1 VSEVLQDFLRASR
14 GRQGIYSV
22 CSAHPWVIEA
32 AMLEAGGDGT
42 HLLLEATSN
51 QVNQAGG
58 YTGMTP
64 AMFRDYVYGI
74 ADELGFDRGRL
85 ILGGDHLGPNPW
97 QHLDAKT
104 AMQHATEMVR
114 LYVAAG
120 FSKIHLDASMR
131 CADDAAVVPDKVMAK
146 RAAALCGAAEAE
158 RQRAGLAPVVYVIGT
173 EVPVPGGATHALD
186 ADALEVT
193 SCEAAERTLAVHREA
208 FYDAGLEAAWDRVIA
223 VVVQPGVEFDHDSVV
238 DYDASKAAH
247 LQTFL
252 EAHPELMMEA
262 HSSDYQRP
270 RAYQELVRDGFAILK
285 VGPALTFA
293 LRETLYSLAAM
304 ECDLVAEA
312 ERSHLVETMEAV
324 MLAHPSNWQRYYR
337 GSAEEQRVLRVYS
350 YSDRMRYYW
359 KFPEV
364 EASVVRLLRSLRE
377 TGLPETLLS
386 QYCPR
391 QYDEVRA
398 GTLKNDPKALAI
410 ANIRAVLAPYSK
422 ACRGEMGITT

>member
-1 VSEVLQDFLRASR
+1 MSEYLQVFLRASR

-32 AMLEAGGDGT
+32 AMQQAGRDGT

-64 AMFRDYVYGI
+64 AMFREYVCGI

-97 QHLDAKT
+97 QHLDVKT

-114 LYVAAG
+114 MYVAAG
-120 FSKIHLDASMR
+120 FTKIHLDASMR
-131 CADDAAVVPDKVMAK
+131 CADDAAIVLDEVMAK
-146 RAAALCGAAEAE
+146 RAATLCSAAESE
-158 RQRAGLAPVVYVIGT
+158 RRRSGLAPVVYVIGT
-173 EVPVPGGATHALD
+173 EVPVPGGATHALN
-186 ADALEVT
+186 ALEVT
-193 SCEAAERTLAVHREA
+193 TCEAAEHTFAVHREA
-208 FYDAGLEAAWDRVIA
+208 FHDAELEAAWERVIA

-247 LQTFL
+247 LQAFL
-252 EAHPELMMEA
+252 KGHPGLVMEA

-293 LRETLYSLAAM
+293 LRETLYSLAAI
-304 ECDLVAEA
+304 EREIVAKA
-312 ERSHLVETMEAV
+312 EQSHLVETMEET
-324 MLAHPSNWQRYYR
+324 MLAHPSNWQKYYR
-337 GSAEEQRVLRVYS
+337 GSAEEQRVFRVYS
-350 YSDRMRYYW
+350 YSDRIRYYW

-364 EASVVRLLRSLRE
+364 EASVAQLLRNLRE
-377 TGLPETLLS
+377 IGLPETLLS

-391 QYDEVRA
+391 QCDEVRA

-410 ANIRAVLAPYSK
+410 SNIRAVLAPYSV
-422 ACRGEMGITT
+422 ACCGGIGITT